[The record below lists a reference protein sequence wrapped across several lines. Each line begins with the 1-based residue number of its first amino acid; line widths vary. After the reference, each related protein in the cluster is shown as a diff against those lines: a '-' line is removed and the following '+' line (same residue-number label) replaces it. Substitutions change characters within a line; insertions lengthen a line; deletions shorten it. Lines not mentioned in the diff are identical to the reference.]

1 MFDTL
6 TTYLESKVSLEKIA
20 LYSACYNN
28 LEKFQV
34 PEFDQILDNLVM
46 DGLSG
51 LKDTTATVDEIDVFF
66 NTALHDVLN
75 QHGVVLNEETPLEL
89 INLIVSSM
97 LDLIEYENTDEIERT
112 LKTEL
117 DSAEIFCELIHLVM
131 YKTVDELMPYV
142 DSVDVSLFSKLLL
155 HIQNKEQEKS
165 TESTLTVTEREKRIS
180 ALKDLINNTQNYELL
195 VIDFLGSGMDVGY
208 PYETYVETIKNKLD
222 FEDPD
227 KVAENLYACAL
238 IAEDGFLKPRETVL
252 ATIDNYITVILV
264 ATKVNVRL
272 TYLESVVKRNE

>member
-46 DGLSG
+46 EGLSG
-51 LKDTTATVDEIDVFF
+51 LKDTNATVDEIDVFF

-180 ALKDLINNTQNYELL
+180 ALKDLINTTQNYDLL
-195 VIDFLGSGMDVGY
+195 VIDLLGSGMDVG
-208 PYETYVETIKNKLD
+208 
-222 FEDPD
+222 
-227 KVAENLYACAL
+227 
-238 IAEDGFLKPRETVL
+238 
-252 ATIDNYITVILV
+252 
-264 ATKVNVRL
+264 
-272 TYLESVVKRNE
+272 